1 MARCEKQSVI
11 SPINVFLNCKAVR
24 YLQKEEQGFF
34 LVSSLCFQRSR
45 FYHIGSRPS
54 QIQKMRMIKQINWK
68 NFGSPA

>member
-34 LVSSLCFQRSR
+34 LVQLFGLHYLKPTDLLLCNACLPETLSNL
-45 FYHIGSRPS
+45 
-54 QIQKMRMIKQINWK
+54 INK
-68 NFGSPA
+68 